1 MSYAVLEKSYAT
13 LTAEQQM
20 IVYNLVLSL
29 EKMNERQ
36 SVHPKKREFGK
47 FKGKATATFSDDW
60 EMSESELSAMSRI

>member
-47 FKGKATATFSDDW
+47 FKGRATAVFSDDW
-60 EMSESELSAMSRI
+60 EMSESELCGL